1 MGENVQVRQRIE
13 DASDNLTGAERKL
26 ASALLADY
34 PFAGLETIQTL
45 ADRTKVSAPS
55 ITRFLHKIGCQ
66 GYQDFQRCLIEELKE
81 RQWSPIDI
89 RKATLPTKA
98 GHLADYVERA
108 AIVARSVA
116 DNVTED
122 QFERVCALLSDES
135 RSVYVLGG
143 RISESIGTL
152 LSRHLRQMRR
162 HVFQL
167 PGDPEQWPE
176 YLLRMRSRDILVI
189 FDFRRYQRNLEEAAR
204 LAALERQ
211 VRIVLI
217 TDKWM
222 SPISGKASE
231 ILAVPIE
238 NGTAWDCW
246 VGAVAL
252 VEAIIGQVSET
263 NWEATRTRIEA
274 WDALRLNHERVDV

>member
-1 MGENVQVRQRIE
+1 MQIRERIE
-13 DASDNLTGAERKL
+13 NASDSLTVSERKL

-45 ADRTKVSAPS
+45 ADRTQVSPPS
-55 ITRFLHKIGCQ
+55 ITRFISKIGCQ
-66 GYQDFQRCLIEELKE
+66 GYQEFQRCLIDELKE
-81 RQWSPIDI
+81 AQWSPVDI
-89 RKATLPTKA
+89 RLANMPTRA
-98 GHLADYVERA
+98 GKLADYVERA
-108 AIVARSVA
+108 ATVAQSVA

-122 QFERVCALLSDES
+122 QFARVCDLLGDES
-135 RSVYVLGG
+135 RSIYVLGG
-143 RISESIGTL
+143 RISDSIGTL

-162 HVFQL
+162 NVFQL
-167 PGDPEQWPE
+167 PADSEQWPE

-189 FDFRRYQRNLEEAAR
+189 FDFRRYQRNLEDAAR
-204 LAALERQ
+204 LATEKQGVGIIL
-211 VRIVLI
+211 V

-222 SPISGKASE
+222 SPISGNAAE

-252 VEAIIGQVSET
+252 VEAIIGQVSE
-263 NWEATRTRIEA
+263 NDWDATRTRIEA
-274 WDALRLNHERVDV
+274 WDALRLHHERQDA